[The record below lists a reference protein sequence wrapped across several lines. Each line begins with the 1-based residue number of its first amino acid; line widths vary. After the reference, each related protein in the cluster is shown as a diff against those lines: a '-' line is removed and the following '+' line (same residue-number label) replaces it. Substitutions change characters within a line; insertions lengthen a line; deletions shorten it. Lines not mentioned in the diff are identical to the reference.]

1 MGGTTTGT
9 GSCKSRPPRPQKGP
23 LPAEVVEEEVVVR
36 GGTREPQLACRT
48 SPTNPNP
55 LPKENPMNP
64 GESLNPEEAENSPA
78 LLS

>member
-9 GSCKSRPPRPQKGP
+9 GSCKSRPPHPQKGP

-36 GGTREPQLACRT
+36 GGTREPQLACGT

-55 LPKENPMNP
+55 LPKESPMNP